1 MMKETI
7 KINTKHKNLMFVNTL
22 QIIQIIPSF
31 EEVNSNGPKICMV
44 QIVCPKIQKPGF
56 YDFEMK
62 FRYQFDKLRRKIQNP
77 YVRKGRKVK
86 N

>member
-1 MMKETI
+1 MKETI

-31 EEVNSNGPKICMV
+31 EKVNSNGPKICMV
-44 QIVCPKIQKPGF
+44 QIVYPKIQKPGF

-62 FRYQFDKLRRKIQNP
+62 F
-77 YVRKGRKVK
+77 
-86 N
+86 

>member
-1 MMKETI
+1 
-7 KINTKHKNLMFVNTL
+7 MFVNTL

-62 FRYQFDKLRRKIQNP
+62 FRYQFDKLRRKTKIP
-77 YVRKGRKVK
+77 
-86 N
+86 

>member
-1 MMKETI
+1 M
-7 KINTKHKNLMFVNTL
+7 LVNTL

-31 EEVNSNGPKICMV
+31 EEVNSNGPKIFMG
-44 QIVCPKIQKPGF
+44 QLVCPKIQKPGF

-62 FRYQFDKLRRKIQNP
+62 FRYQFDKLRRKIPNP
-77 YVRKGRKVK
+77 YVRKGRKVQ

>member
-1 MMKETI
+1 MKETI

-62 FRYQFDKLRRKIQNP
+62 FWYQFDKLRRKIQNP
-77 YVRKGRKVK
+77 YVRKGRKVQ

>member
-1 MMKETI
+1 MKETI
-7 KINTKHKNLMFVNTL
+7 NINTRHKNLMFVNTL

-77 YVRKGRKVK
+77 YVRKGRKVQ

>member
-1 MMKETI
+1 
-7 KINTKHKNLMFVNTL
+7 MFVNTL

-62 FRYQFDKLRRKIQNP
+62 FGYQFDRLRRKIQNP
-77 YVRKGRKVK
+77 YVQKGRKVQK
-86 N
+86 

>member
-31 EEVNSNGPKICMV
+31 EQVNSNGPKIWY
-44 QIVCPKIQKPGF
+44 KLFTQKSKNGVF
-56 YDFEMK
+56 MILK
-62 FRYQFDKLRRKIQNP
+62 WSFDINFID
-77 YVRKGRKVK
+77 
-86 N
+86 